1 MKLKTRTAA
10 SLVAIGITGATYAHE
25 GAMGIVKVRMDAMSA
40 IGDNM
45 KSISAMLTGKADF
58 EGKLISKL
66 ADEISVHA
74 ASFPDHFKEEIED
87 KFTEA
92 SPAIW
97 QKPDEFK
104 KISADLASYADMLSK
119 KAMDSQDG
127 KLLMADFRELAGT
140 CKSCHEAFRVK
151 K

>member
-1 MKLKTRTAA
+1 MKLKTLTAV
-10 SLVAIGITGATYAHE
+10 SLATLAITGTTFAHE

-58 EGKLISKL
+58 DGDLIAKQ
-66 ADEISVHA
+66 AREISGHA

-87 KFTEA
+87 KYTEA

-104 KISADLASYADMLSK
+104 KISADLAAYADTLGQ
-119 KAMDSQDG
+119 KAVGSEDG
-127 KLLMADFRELAGT
+127 KLLMADFKELAGT
-140 CKSCHEAFRVK
+140 CKTCHEQFRVK